1 MSREGHETIPILAV
15 PFIIGLKFFE
25 NVAIFGRFNFRTLLL
40 SEKEIT
46 QKFLQASKQCEL
58 KLILARC
65 LTIFV
70 SKADKISLTGSF
82 DFRSVIHLSSL
93 YECAAMKKLERS
105 RLQERNKYEK
115 EILSFSLMY
124 LSG

>member
-1 MSREGHETIPILAV
+1 MSREGHGTIPILAV
-15 PFIIGLKFFE
+15 PCIIGLKFLKTSPFLGGL
-25 NVAIFGRFNFRTLLL
+25 IFGHYCCP
-40 SEKEIT
+40 K
-46 QKFLQASKQCEL
+46 QKSPRSFCKQASNVNL
-58 KLILARC
+58 SFILARC

>member
-15 PFIIGLKFFE
+15 PCVIGLKFFE

-40 SEKEIT
+40 SETEIT
-46 QKFLQASKQCEL
+46 QKFLQASNVNL
-58 KLILARC
+58 SFILGRC

-82 DFRSVIHLSSL
+82 DFRSVIQLSSL
-93 YECAAMKKLERS
+93 YECAAMKMLERS
-105 RLQERNKYEK
+105 RLHERNKYEK

>member
-15 PFIIGLKFFE
+15 PCIIGLKFFE

-40 SEKEIT
+40 SENHPEV
-46 QKFLQASKQCEL
+46 FASKQASNVNL
-58 KLILARC
+58 SFILARC

-93 YECAAMKKLERS
+93 YECAAMKRLERS
-105 RLQERNKYEK
+105 RLQERSKYEK

>member
-15 PFIIGLKFFE
+15 PCIIGLKFFE

-46 QKFLQASKQCEL
+46 QKFLQATSNVNL
-58 KLILARC
+58 SFILARC
-65 LTIFV
+65 STIFV